1 MEYAYNKKP
10 MGRIARAR
18 ISGVNA
24 SYKDLCEVCTNVRG
38 KDTEYA
44 LNFLV
49 DAAEM
54 KKAILFL
61 RHNHGKGHRR
71 ELGGKKGGFPI
82 KSVKIVLGVVESAF
96 ANANKLGLG
105 QTKIAHIMANKQH
118 TYPRMSPKGRRIVHN
133 YETAFVEVVLEEVQE
148 KIGTAKKDSK
158 KAMKKEAKAEV
169 KKEAKKE
176 DAKNEEKKSEEKKN
190 EAKNIAIQS
199 NAGKV
204 SQNFS
209 AGESKQHQHNQI

>member
-54 KKAILFL
+54 KKAILFQEQL
-61 RHNHGKGHRR
+61 LLATKGLLLQ
-71 ELGGKKGGFPI
+71 ELT
-82 KSVKIVLGVVESAF
+82 LTE
-96 ANANKLGLG
+96 NL
-105 QTKIAHIMANKQH
+105 Q
-118 TYPRMSPKGRRIVHN
+118 SPLLIR
-133 YETAFVEVVLEEVQE
+133 
-148 KIGTAKKDSK
+148 
-158 KAMKKEAKAEV
+158 
-169 KKEAKKE
+169 
-176 DAKNEEKKSEEKKN
+176 
-190 EAKNIAIQS
+190 
-199 NAGKV
+199 
-204 SQNFS
+204 
-209 AGESKQHQHNQI
+209 QICS